1 MSKIKGI
8 LNNKIVL
15 ASIISVVVIIII
27 IIGLWMNSKRLT
39 NLEKIKIEETCNK
52 ISNYLDEVYMFDD
65 DAGKYINFAAEYL
78 YNEENKEEFSLNDVL
93 NIINDTFD
101 IDYSEEDLV
110 KVGISSRMLDKNII
124 YDNTSNLFKYK
135 QNKTQ
140 ADIANTLIV
149 KYELKKMKKIN
160 KKKFEVTLD
169 KYVVENPYEVLNYFN
184 DYNMKQEDS
193 SKRFNTDDIVK
204 YLKGKENVKVI
215 KELINKDN
223 IENFGKID
231 GSIKITFV
239 IKDNKLKIK

>member
-27 IIGLWMNSKRLT
+27 VIGLWMNSKRLT

-65 DAGKYINFAAEYL
+65 DARKYIDFAAEYL
-78 YNEENKEEFSLNDVL
+78 YNQENKEEFSLNDVL

-101 IDYSEEDLV
+101 IDYSEEDFA

-124 YDNTSNLFKYK
+124 YDNTSNSFKYK

-215 KELINKDN
+215 KDLINKDN
-223 IENFGKID
+223 IEKFGKID

>member
-27 IIGLWMNSKRLT
+27 VIGLWMNSKRLT

-65 DAGKYINFAAEYL
+65 DARKYIDFAAEYL
-78 YNEENKEEFSLNDVL
+78 YNQENKEEFSLNDVL

-101 IDYSEEDLV
+101 IDYSEEDFA

-124 YDNTSNLFKYK
+124 YDNTSNSFKYK
-135 QNKTQ
+135 QNKTK

-215 KELINKDN
+215 KDLINKDN
-223 IENFGKID
+223 IEKFGKID

>member
-1 MSKIKGI
+1 MNKIKGI

-27 IIGLWMNSKRLT
+27 VIGLWMNSKRLT

-65 DAGKYINFAAEYL
+65 DTGKYINFTAEYL
-78 YNEENKEEFSLNDVL
+78 YNEENKEEFSLNEVL

-101 IDYSEEDLV
+101 IDYSEEDLA

-124 YDNTSNLFKYK
+124 YDNTSNSFKYK

-215 KELINKDN
+215 KDLINKDN

>member
-27 IIGLWMNSKRLT
+27 VIGLWMNSKRLT

-65 DAGKYINFAAEYL
+65 DARKYIDFAAEYL
-78 YNEENKEEFSLNDVL
+78 YNQENKEEFSLNDVL

-101 IDYSEEDLV
+101 IDYSEEDLA

-124 YDNTSNLFKYK
+124 YDNTSNSFKYK

-215 KELINKDN
+215 KDLINKDN
-223 IENFGKID
+223 IEKFGKID

>member
-1 MSKIKGI
+1 MNKIKGI

-27 IIGLWMNSKRLT
+27 VIGLWMNSKRLT

-65 DAGKYINFAAEYL
+65 DTGKYINFAAEYL
-78 YNEENKEEFSLNDVL
+78 YNEENKEEFSLNEVL

-101 IDYSEEDLV
+101 IDYSEEDLA

-124 YDNTSNLFKYK
+124 YDNTSNSFKYK

-215 KELINKDN
+215 KDLINKDN